1 MADGNLVPPE
11 AQRLDG
17 TAEADLIRA
26 DRLVVFD
33 WRADPGDSW
42 RYYDYVEEDQY
53 GPSTATGTVVFL
65 GVGAAEAFAEVP
77 TDFAFTFTGWT
88 QSFRLW
94 DLEPGNAWRWDPA
107 TAVLDPRDAQTPF
120 VFEQYGF
127 GADLAWT
134 YYQMGGWSG
143 GTHET
148 GHWALRTSPT
158 ALRVAAGD
166 GADTVVGGAAPDRMS
181 GEAGADL
188 LEGGA
193 GSDRL
198 LGGLGGDTLDG
209 GAGAD
214 ILDGQRGDDLILG
227 GDGSDVAS
235 GGGGEDTLRGGAGRD
250 ILYGHEGH
258 DELEGGEGPDR
269 LVGGADPLR
278 GWGEDSVAY
287 RGSGAGVA
295 VDLATGLA
303 RGGDAEGDEI
313 LFVSHAIGSAFDDLL
328 AGDAGGNRLAGGG
341 GADTLRGGAGQDTL
355 TGGEGADRFVL
366 DGVGGPDL
374 ITDFDAAEGDRIVL
388 ARTLGAPGAYDM
400 SSGPDMRIFV
410 MVGTTRVEI
419 ALVQDTQWWE
429 LQPGQDA
436 WYLLG

>member
-295 VDLATGLA
+295 ST
-303 RGGDAEGDEI
+303 
-313 LFVSHAIGSAFDDLL
+313 AIGSGGGASLGGEDGAQGGGAGGFRHRD
-328 AGDAGGNRLAGGG
+328 GDAGAIGRAALGVLSTI
-341 GADTLRGGAGQDTL
+341 GAA
-355 TGGEGADRFVL
+355 
-366 DGVGGPDL
+366 
-374 ITDFDAAEGDRIVL
+374 AAEPADASLLAVPVGSPVLRCRRVTTSAAGDVVL
-388 ARTLGAPGAYDM
+388 VSEHVFPAHRTEFVVDLPTNEPSIAPAGL
-400 SSGPDMRIFV
+400 R
-410 MVGTTRVEI
+410 
-419 ALVQDTQWWE
+419 LVD
-429 LQPGQDA
+429 
-436 WYLLG
+436 